1 MTITFLEG
9 GDREVTVESSPGTS
23 ILDTALRNSLPHVHD
38 CGGNARCSTCRVRV
52 VNGLEHLSP
61 RTTEEREIAQTYGW
75 TDDIRLACQTR
86 TRGNISVERLVH
98 HDERRPQQEEDALPV
113 RSQELHLAVLFC
125 DINAFTD
132 FAAGCMPYDVV
143 HVINRLF
150 LRMGEAV
157 LSNSGYIDKYLG
169 DGLLALW
176 GVYGGTNQENC
187 LAAVRA
193 GLLMQRWIRELGPR
207 LTPHFGRELSI
218 RAGIHFG
225 PAIVGRIGHPARQ
238 QLTAIGDTVN
248 IASRVEAAN
257 KDLRTQ
263 FLVTEECYAQIS
275 EEVIVG
281 DDFKTVL
288 RGQSRPQ
295 RLFEIVGLK
304 APDAAFIVQSQLA
317 RVSLNGE
324 ALVQSFYRH
333 LFAVPEIQ
341 QLFASTDLPQ
351 QHQRFLEQFTALVGQ
366 CRTPGRVAEQ
376 LTALA
381 LRHRRYGVKA
391 EHLRHA
397 KEAMLAA
404 LGETLQDEFDAQSRA
419 AWTQVIEWIG
429 TVMQRVLMTS
439 GGAQW
444 GQSSGQ
450 SLKVDCAE
458 KPSVLD

>member
-1 MTITFLEG
+1 
-9 GDREVTVESSPGTS
+9 
-23 ILDTALRNSLPHVHD
+23 
-38 CGGNARCSTCRVRV
+38 
-52 VNGLEHLSP
+52 
-61 RTTEEREIAQTYGW
+61 
-75 TDDIRLACQTR
+75 
-86 TRGNISVERLVH
+86 
-98 HDERRPQQEEDALPV
+98 
-113 RSQELHLAVLFC
+113 
-125 DINAFTD
+125 
-132 FAAGCMPYDVV
+132 MPYDVV

-176 GVYGGTNQENC
+176 GVHGGTNKDNC

-193 GLLMQRWIRELGPR
+193 GLLMQRWIRELSPR

-257 KDLRTQ
+257 KDIRTQ
-263 FLVTEECYAQIS
+263 FLVTEECFAEIS

-304 APDAAFIVQSQLA
+304 APDAAFIVHSQLML
-317 RVSLNGE
+317 VSLNGD
-324 ALVQSFYRH
+324 AFVQSFYRH
-333 LFAVPEIQ
+333 LFTAPEVQ
-341 QLFASTDLPQ
+341 PLFRSTDLAQ
-351 QHQRFLEQFTALVGQ
+351 QHQRFLEQFIALVGQ
-366 CRTPGRVAEQ
+366 YRNPARVGEQ

-381 LRHRRYGVKA
+381 VRHRSYGVNA
-391 EHLRHA
+391 EHFPHA
-397 KEAMLAA
+397 KEALLGA
-404 LGETLQDEFDAQSRA
+404 LGETLGHEFDAQSRA
-419 AWTQVIEWIG
+419 AWTEILDGIG
-429 TVMQRVLMTS
+429 KVMQRVLKTS
-439 GGAQW
+439 GTAVRE
-444 GQSSGQ
+444 
-450 SLKVDCAE
+450 L
-458 KPSVLD
+458 L